1 MNHQMRQP
9 KFKKDDLV
17 TCVASEEIEQP
28 MKIVGRNLWYTD
40 SNVIVYLVE
49 GKHKKKG
56 NTLTINLSEE
66 ILHAY

>member
-1 MNHQMRQP
+1 MMMKMP
-9 KFKKDDLV
+9 KFKNGDLV

-28 MKIVGRNLWYTD
+28 MTIVGRNLWYSD

-56 NTLTINLSEE
+56 NILTINLSEE
-66 ILHAY
+66 ILNAY